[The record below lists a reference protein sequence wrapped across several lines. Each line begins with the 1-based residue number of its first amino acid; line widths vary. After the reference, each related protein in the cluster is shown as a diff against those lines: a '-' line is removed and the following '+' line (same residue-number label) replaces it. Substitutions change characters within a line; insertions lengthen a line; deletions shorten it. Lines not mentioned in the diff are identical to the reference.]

1 MKELTESALE
11 HVLLAHPNAK
21 IEQRGEDRVLL
32 IPRYDIDS
40 DRAWIEER
48 KIVKDP
54 DETKMG
60 ILPVFN
66 VRTGE
71 KFNPD
76 GDPKTGAHGQLY
88 RILGWSPPEKDKKD

>member
-1 MKELTESALE
+1 MKEITETALE
-11 HVLLAHPNAK
+11 YLLAAHPGAK
-21 IEQRGEDRVLL
+21 VTKRGDDRIVT
-32 IPRYDIDS
+32 IPRYDIMTDKS
-40 DRAWIEER
+40 WTEER